1 MSDYYRT
8 TRECS
13 VRQLHPELRQAIRNY
28 FQEHNL
34 GDLDAETISCCE
46 TISEKKVT
54 GRLISWLNDNSD
66 TTIHTGILL
75 TSQWLIWARRGDKS
89 GTILAAADLKYISV
103 GVHTSVLTKDYGL
116 EVYGDLVGSKGPM
129 RGYIGMG
136 SEIAAQ
142 KFCDEVKQAVTKIN
156 PPPQRSWPKWLGG

>member
-75 TSQWLIWARRGDKS
+75 TSNGSS
-89 GTILAAADLKYISV
+89 GHGEETNL
-103 GVHTSVLTKDYGL
+103 VL
-116 EVYGDLVGSKGPM
+116 
-129 RGYIGMG
+129 
-136 SEIAAQ
+136 
-142 KFCDEVKQAVTKIN
+142 FW
-156 PPPQRSWPKWLGG
+156 PQPI